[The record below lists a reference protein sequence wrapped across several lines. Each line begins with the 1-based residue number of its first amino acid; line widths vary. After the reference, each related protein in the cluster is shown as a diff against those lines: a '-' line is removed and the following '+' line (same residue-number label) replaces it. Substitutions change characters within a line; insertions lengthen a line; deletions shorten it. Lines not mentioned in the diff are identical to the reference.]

1 MKISIVTAFYNRREL
16 FLTTLKSIA
25 ASPHRRNVEI
35 IVVDDASVAHEQI
48 DDVPSLFDL
57 DITVVK
63 VRSEDKW
70 WRNPCIP
77 FNMAFNRARGD
88 VIIIQN
94 PECVHCGDILGTA
107 LSQLRTKT
115 YLNFGCYSADAEL
128 TRRVQAVDFVA
139 PQLAARLEGVLK
151 PMVNRGTVGDA
162 ETGWYNHSQHKANRL
177 HFCSAITRQDLE
189 GLGGFDERYANGMA
203 FDDNDLLTRII
214 RKGMDV
220 QVVDSPFVIHQFHG
234 ATHYA
239 ANAAAYQRNSA
250 LFQNV
255 TLKESTSRVFSRY
268 YPCLSHS
275 DALGGTRPPDAFFPA
290 SASSTRPEAGFH
302 LSGTRRPNREE
313 TLATHFAPR

>member
-16 FLTTLKSIA
+16 FLTTLKSIS
-25 ASPHRRNVEI
+25 ASPHKRDVEI
-35 IVVDDASVAHEQI
+35 IVVDDASIAQEQI

-77 FNMAFNRARGD
+77 FNMAFNRARGE

-107 LSQLRTKT
+107 LNQIQPNT
-115 YLNFGCYSADAEL
+115 YLNFGCYSADQEL
-128 TRRVQAVDFVA
+128 TRRVQAVDFSA
-139 PQLAARLEGVLK
+139 PKPGARLQAALK

-189 GLGGFDERYANGMA
+189 ALGGFDDRYANGMA

-214 RKGMDV
+214 RKGMAV
-220 QVVDSPFVIHQFHG
+220 KVVDDPFVIHQFHG
-234 ATHYA
+234 ATNYA
-239 ANAAAYQRNSA
+239 GNAPAYQRNSA

-255 TLKESTSRVFSRY
+255 TMKETSPRVYSRY
-268 YPCLSHS
+268 FPCLMTPDNGRRESAGVIAASISH
-275 DALGGTRPPDAFFPA
+275 
-290 SASSTRPEAGFH
+290 
-302 LSGTRRPNREE
+302 
-313 TLATHFAPR
+313 